1 VLTLARELKDHHVT
15 AFNVAKRLLDKG
27 YHAPTVYFPTT
38 VRECLLVEPTET
50 EALRTLDNFIEAMF
64 EIYGEIER
72 EEEDLLHAPRTLEMG
87 RLDDVKAAKELN
99 VCCRLG

>member
-1 VLTLARELKDHHVT
+1 
-15 AFNVAKRLLDKG
+15 
-27 YHAPTVYFPTT
+27 
-38 VRECLLVEPTET
+38 
-50 EALRTLDNFIEAMF
+50 MF